1 MKIIQVH
8 NAYQHVGGEEVVV
21 AAEYEMLKQY
31 GHEIQQWIVENSGI
45 GHVNTLTKA
54 KIALQSI
61 WSSDSYQQISKKLQA
76 FLPDIVHVHNTI
88 PLISPSVYAA
98 CRDAGVPV
106 VHTLH
111 NYKLICPGA
120 YLYKNGQV
128 CEDCVGKQVPYPG
141 VIHGCYRDSPSQTAV
156 AVAGLTTHRLRGTY
170 KNEVDIYIALT
181 RFARQK
187 FIAAGLPAEK
197 IAVKPNFV
205 TSDIDVGEH
214 TGGYALFV
222 GKLVQYKGIETLLKA
237 WHLLD
242 KEIPLKV
249 VGQGPLEIVL
259 KSNLPNNV
267 EYLGRLPRDKVVHLM
282 QNASLLI
289 FPSEWYEGFPMTVTE
304 AFATGLPV
312 IGSSIGGITEIVK
325 EGYSGWNF
333 TPQDAQDL
341 AHTVQKAWS
350 DPTELQRR
358 GVLARKQY
366 EDYYSLDKNYQ
377 MMMNIYET
385 AISWHKAGRKS
396 LTVF

>member
-8 NAYQHVGGEEVVV
+8 NAYQNSGGEEVVV

-31 GHEIQQWIVENSGI
+31 GHEIHQWIVENLGI
-45 GHVNTLTKA
+45 ADVNALRKA
-54 KIALQSI
+54 VIARQSI
-61 WSSDSYQQISKKLQA
+61 WSDDSYHNIRKKLQDLKA
-76 FLPDIVHVHNTI
+76 DIVHVHNTI

-98 CRDAGVPV
+98 CRDVGVPV

-120 YLYKNGQV
+120 YFYRNGRV
-128 CEDCVGKQVPYPG
+128 CEDCIGKPIPYPS
-141 VIHGCYRDSPSQTAV
+141 VIHGCYRDSRSQTAV

-187 FIAAGLPAEK
+187 FIEGGLPTGK

-205 TSDIDVGEH
+205 TSDIKVGDH
-214 TGGYALFV
+214 TGEYALFV
-222 GKLVQYKGIETLLKA
+222 GKIVQYKGIETLLKA

-242 KEIPLKV
+242 EAIPLKI
-249 VGQGPLEIVL
+249 VGQGPLEIIL

-267 EYLGRLPRDKVVHLM
+267 EYLGPLPREKVVHLM
-282 QNASLLI
+282 QNATLLI

-312 IGSSIGGITEIVK
+312 IASRIGGITEIVK

-333 TPQDAQDL
+333 TPEEAQDL
-341 AHTVQKAWS
+341 AHTVQKAWLEN
-350 DPTELQRR
+350 TELQRR
-358 GVLARKQY
+358 GVMARKQY
-366 EDYYSLDKNYQ
+366 EDHYSLDKNYQ
-377 MMMNIYET
+377 MMMSIYET
-385 AISWHKAGRKS
+385 AICWSKEGRKS
-396 LTVF
+396 LTVY

>member
-8 NAYQHVGGEEVVV
+8 NAYQHTGGEEVVV

-31 GHEIQQWIVENSGI
+31 GHEIHQWIVENSGI
-45 GHVNTLTKA
+45 ESINTITKA

-61 WSSDSYQQISKKLQA
+61 WSYDSYEKISKKLQD
-76 FLPDIVHVHNTI
+76 LKPDLVHVHNTI
-88 PLISPSVYAA
+88 PLISPSVYGA
-98 CRDAGVPV
+98 CHDAGIPV

-120 YLYKNGQV
+120 YLYRDAGV
-128 CEDCVGKQVPYPG
+128 CEDCIGKLVPYPG
-141 VIHGCYRDSPSQTAV
+141 LIHSCYRDNRSQTAV
-156 AVAGLTTHRLRGTY
+156 AVAGVTTHRLRGTY

-187 FIAAGLPAEK
+187 FIEGGLPTEK

-205 TSDIDVGEH
+205 NSNIEIGEH

-242 KEIPLKV
+242 EAIPLKV
-249 VGQGPLEIVL
+249 VGQGPLEILL

-267 EYLGRLPRDKVVHLM
+267 EYLGPLPRDKVINLM
-282 QNASLLI
+282 QNATFLI
-289 FPSEWYEGFPMTVTE
+289 FPSEWYEPFGMVVAE

-312 IGSSIGGITEIVK
+312 IASRIGGITEIVK

-333 TPQDAQDL
+333 TPEDAQEL
-341 AHTVQKAWS
+341 AHTVQRAWS
-350 DPTELQRR
+350 DNTELQRR
-358 GVLARKQY
+358 GVMARKQY
-366 EDYYSLDKNYQ
+366 EDYYSLEKNYQ
-377 MMMNIYET
+377 MIMSIYET
-385 AISWHKAGRKS
+385 AIAWHKGRKS
-396 LTVF
+396 LNVF

>member
-8 NAYQHVGGEEVVV
+8 NAYQHVGGEEIVVG
-21 AAEYEMLKQY
+21 AEYEMLKQY
-31 GHEIQQWIVENSGI
+31 GHEIHQWIVENSGI
-45 GHVNTLTKA
+45 GDVNALTKA

-61 WSSDSYQQISKKLQA
+61 WSDDSYQKISKKLQE
-76 FLPDIVHVHNTI
+76 FQPDIVHVHNTI

-98 CRDAGVPV
+98 CRDVGVPV

-120 YLYKNGQV
+120 YLYRNGGV
-128 CEDCVGKQVPYPG
+128 CEDCIGKPIPYPS
-141 VIHGCYRDSPSQTAV
+141 VIHGCYRGSRLQTAV
-156 AVAGLTTHRLRGTY
+156 AVAGVTTHRLKKTY
-170 KNEVDIYIALT
+170 KNDVDIYIALT
-181 RFARQK
+181 TFARQK
-187 FIAAGLPAEK
+187 FIEGGLPPEK

-205 TSDIDVGEH
+205 TSDIKVGEH
-214 TGGYALFV
+214 TGRYALFV
-222 GKLVQYKGIETLLKA
+222 GKLLKYKGIETLLKA

-242 KEIPLKV
+242 EEIPLKV

-267 EYLGRLPRDKVVHLM
+267 EYLGPLPRDKVVNLM

-312 IGSSIGGITEIVK
+312 IASRIGGIIEIVK

-333 TPQDAQDL
+333 TPGDAQDL
-341 AHTVQKAWS
+341 AHTVQKAWL
-350 DPTELQRR
+350 DTTELQRR
-358 GVLARKQY
+358 GVMARKQY

-377 MMMNIYET
+377 MIMNIYET
-385 AISWHKAGRKS
+385 AIGWHKAGRKS